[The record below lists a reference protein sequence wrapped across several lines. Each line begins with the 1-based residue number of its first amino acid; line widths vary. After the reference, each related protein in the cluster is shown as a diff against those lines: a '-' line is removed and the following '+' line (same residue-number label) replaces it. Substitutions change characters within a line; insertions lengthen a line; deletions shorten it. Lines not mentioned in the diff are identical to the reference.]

1 MPSVGVKPD
10 GSLAWIDAQGNEVN
24 PDGSPIAGGARLRPL
39 TPPTNTTPGQA
50 QPTPTTP
57 DASSTVPAA
66 GNIDPNAGL
75 PRTTQPAGPPSP
87 GQGTTPALPPTIGA
101 PQGPGGMFTV
111 DQTTEQTAKEV
122 QQANVNVTQ
131 LWSAVNDAQKALDYY
146 QSDPTGQSQAVANPQ
161 LVTTATSRLNS
172 AYQTLSSGQQRVET
186 ANAAYST
193 ALTNAIKLVDPN
205 QVDLVKAQIGQADA
219 NAAQAKANAQILIE
233 GSDAQKAKT
242 GAEATQAS
250 ALAAQA
256 QATADATKA
265 KTPAEVQQ
273 LQSQANLYGQQ
284 STQIQTLLPGLVA
297 KQQADTTLTQHQV
310 TLTDAQSDYYQ
321 ANAQKA
327 RADADYTGAQADYQ
341 RALIPGAAGLQAGQT
356 AQALGAGA
364 ASQATAAA
372 TLEGLQQKVQGP
384 MYGLQQQLQAIK
396 DIHSQFFGPGSG
408 LSPEEATK
416 QANDAMRDYFTATV
430 AGTTPYAASVAAAN
444 YQQNQYGQQM
454 SGVNALQGAMAQRAN
469 QYAQLGGTAL
479 SQMAAMNQYA
489 PRGSTAGAAAFREVM
504 DEMAQRL
511 AGPQFAPVQLPQG
524 PPMPALLQSFAAGH
538 AAGTQQAT
546 AQGAPGGQSPTI
558 NVNVNG
564 QPAGGAN
571 SGPTFNPQASTA
583 AMNAAGFMDNPA
595 GRAAM
600 ASAMGG
606 TGASLTPMPYTG
618 AGVGPPTPMP
628 ATASSAYTGG
638 PIGTGPGGSIP
649 MPAMLGGY
657 FNPPSISA
665 TPATAGPA
673 QPAPAYVP
681 APVPTIPNLMQNY
694 MGFANPMNMIGMRGA

>member
-1 MPSVGVKPD
+1 MPITPRQQPD
-10 GSLAWIDAQGNEVN
+10 GSWVWVDSATGQPAQQ
-24 PDGSPIAGGARLRPL
+24 PGGQG
-39 TPPTNTTPGQA
+39 TPYVAPSDQ
-50 QPTPTTP
+50 
-57 DASSTVPAA
+57 VPAA
-66 GNIDPNAGL
+66 ANIDPNASRALDVGG
-75 PRTTQPAGPPSP
+75 PTQGPASP
-87 GQGTTPALPPTIGA
+87 GTGTTPPVAPTIGA
-101 PQGPGGMFTV
+101 PQGPQGMFTV
-111 DQTTEQTAKEV
+111 DQATETAAREV
-122 QQANVNVTQ
+122 QGANVERAQ
-131 LWSAVNDAQKALDYY
+131 LWDKLTTAQKAYDDAQQPVSAGDVTQQTALTAATTQLNAVYT
-146 QSDPTGQSQAVANPQ
+146 SLSQA
-161 LVTTATSRLNS
+161 S
-172 AYQTLSSGQQRVET
+172 QRVET

-193 ALTNAIKLVDPN
+193 ALGNAMKLVDPN
-205 QVDLVKAQIGQADA
+205 QVGLAQSQIDKAKADGA
-219 NAAQAKANAQILIE
+219 LAGAQAKVLVDGA
-233 GSDAQKAKT
+233 DTQKQKT
-242 GAEATQAS
+242 AAEATQAS
-250 ALAAQA
+250 ASAASLQA
-256 QATADATKA
+256 AADATKA

-273 LQSQANLYGQQ
+273 LQAQSNLLATQAK
-284 STQIQTLLPGLVA
+284 QIDTLLPGLVQ
-297 KQQADTTLTQHQV
+297 KQAADTSLTQSQV
-310 TLTDAQSDYYQ
+310 GLTDSQSDYYK
-321 ANAQKA
+321 AQSGKA
-327 RADADYTGAQADYQ
+327 AAETRYTDAQADYQ
-341 RALIPGAAGLQAGQT
+341 RSLIPGAPGLQAGQT
-356 AQALGAGA
+356 AQAYGAGA
-364 ASQATAAA
+364 ASQASAAA
-372 TLEGLQQKVQGP
+372 ALAGIQEKALGP

-396 DIHSQFFGPGSG
+396 DIHNQFFGPGSG
-408 LSPEEATK
+408 LSPDEATK
-416 QANDAMRDYFTATV
+416 QANDAMSDYFRAAT

-469 QYAQLGGTAL
+469 QYAQLGSAAL
-479 SQMAAMNQYA
+479 GQMASMNQYA

-538 AAGTQQAT
+538 AAGTQQAN
-546 AQGAPGGQSPTI
+546 AQGPAGGQSPTI

-694 MGFANPMNMIGMRGA
+694 MGFANPMNMIGMR